1 MDDLRE
7 LFKKSGLTLNEL
19 SKLSGV
25 SVSTAYRYI
34 HHKTKEMDTDYYASL
49 YEILK
54 EYKSCESKHDDK
66 NIRKNMDYAILL
78 AERNMY
84 KLFYD
89 QIKEFYTMYH
99 HYE

>member
-1 MDDLRE
+1 MDDLKE
-7 LFKKSGLTLNEL
+7 LFNKSGLTLNEL

-25 SVSTAYRYI
+25 SISTAHRYI
-34 HHKTKEMDTDYYASL
+34 HHKTREMDKEHYSSI
-49 YEILK
+49 YEVLK
-54 EYKSCESKHDDK
+54 EYRHHEQKYTTKDIQYD
-66 NIRKNMDYAILL
+66 IDYIILL

-84 KLFYD
+84 KVFYD